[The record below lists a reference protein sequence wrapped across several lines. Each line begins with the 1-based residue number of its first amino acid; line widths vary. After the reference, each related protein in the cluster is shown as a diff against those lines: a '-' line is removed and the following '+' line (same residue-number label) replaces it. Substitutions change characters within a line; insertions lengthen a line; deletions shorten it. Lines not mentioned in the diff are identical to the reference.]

1 MVSHRIKE
9 LRELRGMSQERL
21 GALIGRSKSVISR
34 LEDGTTR
41 LDLDITSKIAEALNV
56 SIAEVLN
63 IETSGGPR
71 LAPDGLAE
79 DLKPYM
85 GGPDDNLRS
94 VSRMPNKKLYQVQT
108 NAAELSGIRKGDVVE
123 IDESA
128 DACRRVAPL
137 QAVRV
142 RYHPP
147 GSPDRA
153 FELLRLFLPPRK
165 LITNSSSVDAP
176 TLDLH
181 LDNAI
186 IAGVVS
192 AIHPRY
198 F

>member
-1 MVSHRIKE
+1 
-9 LRELRGMSQERL
+9 MSQERL

-71 LAPDGLAE
+71 LAPDGVAD

-94 VSRMPNKKLYQVQT
+94 VDRTPNKKLYQVQT
-108 NAAELSGIRKGDVVE
+108 NAAELSGIRKGDIVE

-128 DACRRVAPL
+128 EASRRVAPL

-147 GSPDRA
+147 GNPDRA

-181 LDNAI
+181 LDNVI